1 MGGADLTLTQKY
13 LSKKH
18 RMQQEKSAK
27 AKKEIDR
34 KASKNR
40 KLRYVVH
47 DKILN
52 FLTPV
57 QNLQAVEGREALVGN
72 LFGVKNKTVIS
83 SDNNNMTGKKRSKK
97 AKYAAMLKENEE
109 DDIALI

>member
-1 MGGADLTLTQKY
+1 MTQKY

-52 FLTPV
+52 FLTPI

-72 LFGVKNKTVIS
+72 LFGVKNTAAT
-83 SDNNNMTGKKRSKK
+83 SDDNMVGKKRSKK
-97 AKYAAMLKENEE
+97 SKKAAVLMENEE